1 MFKKNHFFLY
11 LFSSSLKLIVA
22 RGMQDACKGHT
33 IDNEDTMITFIFYLT
48 LSINLNH
55 IFIPVVIS
63 IQPWLASKY
72 IKVFLSFFVAY
83 KKTLLYC
90 PLELMCLTILAW
102 IEGKIFPPY
111 HLQCFMLH

>member
-1 MFKKNHFFLY
+1 MY
-11 LFSSSLKLIVA
+11 LFSRSLKLIVA

-33 IDNEDTMITFIFYLT
+33 IDNEDTIITFIFYLT
-48 LSINLNH
+48 LSIFLNH
-55 IFIPVVIS
+55 IFISVVIS

-72 IKVFLSFFVAY
+72 IKVFLRTFVAY

-90 PLELMCLTILAW
+90 PLKLMCLTILAW

-111 HLQCFMLH
+111 HLQCFMLHLLAIRAI